1 MKIIIGSD
9 HAAFDAKNALIAV
22 VRELGHDVTD
32 AGPETAESCD
42 YPDFAAAVCAGV
54 NDGTHEC
61 GLLLCGTGIGMSI
74 AANKIR
80 GIRAALCRTI
90 LDARFARAH
99 NNANVLCL
107 GARMVGDELMKEMTR
122 EFLQTGFD
130 GGRHSRRLS
139 KIEDARPK

>member
-9 HAAFDAKNALIAV
+9 HAAFDAKTNVIAF
-22 VRELGHDVTD
+22 VRELGHAVTD
-32 AGPETAESCD
+32 AGPRTTESCD
-42 YPDFAAAVCAGV
+42 YPDFAQAVCDGIS
-54 NDGTHEC
+54 DGTHDC

-74 AANKIR
+74 AANKRR

-99 NNANVLCL
+99 NDANVLCL
-107 GARMVGDELMKEMTR
+107 GARMVGDELIKEMTR

-130 GGRHSRRLS
+130 GGRHARRLA
-139 KIEDARPK
+139 KIENLED